1 MPKSTRNIGFSELRV
16 GLLVLIAIAVLI
28 LLILNASGTLNP
40 FASHIHLR
48 ARFADANG
56 LRDGSEVRL
65 AGVRIGK
72 VDRIRL
78 LSPSEVG
85 SGPNPQKVEAF
96 LVIDSKIDGVPARD
110 RIRSD
115 STAQQMA
122 PSILGSEMIV
132 NITPGT
138 SIGQPIQEN
147 ALLPSTSGSTIS
159 DLATNGTELAQ
170 KLSKLSDQINEVVKN
185 VRDGKGTVGRLFN
198 DEALYNNLNATIRD
212 AEELAT
218 QIKSGKGS
226 AGRFIYDE
234 ALYNNANDISAN
246 LKKLSADL
254 TAGRGTAGR
263 LLQSDEMYNKISR
276 IADRVNSSMNQI
288 DSIVGDV
295 NAGRGTLGKLVKDEA
310 IYNDA
315 RTAIARFNTTA
326 ARIDSVVAGAQRGE
340 GTLGKL
346 ITDDQLYANV
356 NNLSSE
362 GVKLMYD
369 FRQNPKKYL
378 TIKFQLF

>member
-1 MPKSTRNIGFSELRV
+1 MPKSTRNIGLSELRV

-56 LRDGSEVRL
+56 LREGSEVRL

-96 LVIDSKIDGVPARD
+96 MTIDSKIDGIPAQD

-138 SIGQPIQEN
+138 SLGQQIKEN
-147 ALLPSTSGSTIS
+147 DLLTSTSGSTIS

-170 KLSKLSDQINEVVKN
+170 KLSKLSDQLNEVVKN
-185 VRDGKGTVGRLFN
+185 VREGKGTVGRLFN
-198 DEALYNNLNATIRD
+198 DEALYNNLNATIAD
-212 AEELAT
+212 AEQLAN

-226 AGRFIYDE
+226 AGKFIYDE

-254 TAGRGTAGR
+254 AAGRGTAGK
-263 LLQSDEMYNKISR
+263 LLESDEMYNKISR
-276 IADRVNSSMNQI
+276 IADRVNHSMDQI
-288 DSIVGDV
+288 DSIVAGV
-295 NAGRGTLGKLVKDEA
+295 NSGQGTLGKLVKDEA

-326 ARIDSVVAGAQRGE
+326 SRIDNVVAGAQRGE

-346 ITDDQLYANV
+346 ITDDQLYSNV

>member
-1 MPKSTRNIGFSELRV
+1 MPRSTKIGLGELRV
-16 GLLVLIAIAVLI
+16 GLLVLIAIGVLI
-28 LLILNASGTLNP
+28 VLILNASGNLNP
-40 FASHIHLR
+40 FAGKLHLR
-48 ARFADANG
+48 AKFSDANG
-56 LRDGSEVRL
+56 LREGSEVRL
-65 AGVRIGK
+65 AGVRIGQ

-78 LSPSEVG
+78 MTANEVG
-85 SGPNPQKVEAF
+85 TAPNPQKIEVF
-96 LVIDSKIDGVPARD
+96 LTINSTIDGVPAVE
-110 RIRSD
+110 RIRTD
-115 STAQQMA
+115 SRAQQSS
-122 PSILGSEMIV
+122 PNLLGSEMIV

-138 SIGQPIQEN
+138 ALGQPVKEN
-147 ALLPSTSGSTIS
+147 DLLDSSSGNTMS
-159 DLATNGTELAQ
+159 DLATRGTDLAER
-170 KLSKLSDQINEVVKN
+170 LSKLSDQLNEVVKD
-185 VRDGKGTVGRLFN
+185 VREGKGTVGRLFN

-226 AGRFIYDE
+226 AGKFIYDE
-234 ALYNNANDISAN
+234 ALYNNANDITMN
-246 LKKLSADL
+246 LKRISDDIRAGKGSA
-254 TAGRGTAGR
+254 GKFVS
-263 LLQSDEMYNKISR
+263 SDEMYNKVNR
-276 IADRVNSSMNQI
+276 IADRVNHSMDQI
-288 DSIVGDV
+288 DMIVADV

-326 ARIDSVVAGAQRGE
+326 ERIDNVVAGAQRGE

-346 ITDDQLYANV
+346 ITDDQLYSNV

-362 GVKLMYD
+362 GVKLLYD

>member
-1 MPKSTRNIGFSELRV
+1 MPKSTMNIGMSELRV
-16 GLLVLIAIAVLI
+16 GLLVFIALAVLI
-28 LLILNASGTLNP
+28 LLVLNASGGLNP
-40 FASHIHLR
+40 FKSHLHLR

-56 LRDGSEVRL
+56 LREGSDVKL
-65 AGVRIGK
+65 AGVKIGK

-85 SGPNPQKVEAF
+85 TAPNPQKIEVF
-96 LVIDSKIDGVPARD
+96 LTIDTKIDGVPATD

-115 STAQQMA
+115 STAQQAA

-138 SIGQPIQEN
+138 PLGQPVTEN
-147 ALLPSTSGSTIS
+147 FLLPSTAGSTMS

-170 KLSKLSDQINEVVKN
+170 KLSKLSDQLNEVVKS
-185 VRDGKGTVGRLFN
+185 VREGKGTVGRLFN
-198 DEALYNNLNATIRD
+198 DESLYNNLNATISD
-212 AEELAT
+212 AEQLAS
-218 QIKSGKGS
+218 QIKSGRGS
-226 AGRFIYDE
+226 AGKFIYDE
-234 ALYNNANDISAN
+234 ALYNNANDIAAN
-246 LKKLSADL
+246 LKKLTADI
-254 TAGRGTAGR
+254 TAGRGTAGK
-263 LLQSDEMYNKISR
+263 LVESDEMYNKINH
-276 IADRVNSSMNQI
+276 IADRVNHSMDQI
-288 DSIVGDV
+288 DQIIAGV
-295 NAGRGTLGKLVKDEA
+295 NAGQGTIGKLVKDEA

-315 RTAIARFNTTA
+315 RTAIARFNTTTT
-326 ARIDSVVAGAQRGE
+326 RIDSVVASAQRGE

-346 ITDDQLYANV
+346 ITDEQLYNNV

-362 GVKLMYD
+362 AVKMLYD